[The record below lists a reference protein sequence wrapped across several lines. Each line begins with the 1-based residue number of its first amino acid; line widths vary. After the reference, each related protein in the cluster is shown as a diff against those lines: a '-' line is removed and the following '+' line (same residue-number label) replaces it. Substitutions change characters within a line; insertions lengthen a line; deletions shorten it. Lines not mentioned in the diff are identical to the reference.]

1 MMVPDLAQLSDEDL
15 YRALMAAKAAA
26 GPDLL
31 RDPATM
37 AHGLD
42 PQYQPRPHL
51 RVVSDALTGLELGE
65 YDRLLVTTP
74 PQVGKSY
81 LTSEWFP
88 LWWLAL
94 HPMDRVVVG
103 SYADSLAH
111 RRGKKVRGLIEE
123 HGGEFGLTIQRGS
136 SSMQDWG
143 VSAGG
148 GMRSVGVG
156 AGLTGHSANCLFG
169 EAIIDT
175 THGPMSIGS
184 YVDFGCSYP
193 VLAYD
198 HAEKRSVWA
207 DVIATSVSKKRVI
220 EVVTAKGRSIRCTP
234 DHQFFVP
241 GRGYVPARDLAPGD
255 PLLRAK
261 GKPEPGMPPV
271 RGSGGATL
279 GRTREKVQEGG
290 LGSLLQPG
298 LPEPFL
304 DSAEKAVPHLRKSG
318 PPSER
323 VLRHG
328 VSQSG
333 SVFDDGLRLLREG
346 VHDSPVRAREARAT
360 GSEVVHVLDRV
371 PRGAS
376 LSTNDEGVRGLRCS
390 DAQQPVVGIPV
401 LHGGMQGQ
409 KLWELGTEEAS
420 RAELPSLPNHLP
432 AEEFPTAILFEA
444 VRGRRARAQDDRG
457 EELQVQKRP
466 VICSGVPADASTDH
480 GTRRAPLRGMQ
491 GTRVLRHDHLEGK
504 GSQEEHLRDSPHQ
517 RGRGEQP
524 ATESGDTVQG
534 MPCDPPQVGCDAV
547 AMVRPVRGEEVRVY
561 DLQVARTNNF
571 FAEEVL
577 VHNCVII
584 DDPHKDRSEADSA
597 RIRQGVHDWYSS
609 TLLTRLQPDRS
620 AVVIVQ
626 TRWHDDDLAGR
637 RLKEE
642 GRLEEG
648 GRWKVVHLPAIADSK
663 FGPDPLG
670 RAPGEPLTH
679 PKIPTADVEARRR
692 WWADKRG
699 SVAPRDW
706 HALYQGDPQP
716 DEGTLLPKGM
726 LNARTHNPPPVTP
739 IKTGIAV
746 DPSGGGRDTAG
757 IIGGFLGTDQRLYL
771 THDRS
776 VTGPSEAWG
785 RATCEL
791 AAEIDADF
799 IVVEANYGGDMTTTI
814 IRLAWDRLTRDNPN
828 DPRYRRLVPRVRTVH
843 AKKGKL
849 LRAEPIAQQI
859 SDDRMRL
866 GAYLPLLVHEWE
878 HWQSTDPDS
887 PGRIDASVYLGY
899 DLLPVPGSGA
909 VISTPTS
916 ARINRAHSGGGTGG
930 GGGAGPRINR
940 HRGGRR

>member
-1 MMVPDLAQLSDEDL
+1 MVPDLAQLSDTDL
-15 YRALMAAKAAA
+15 YRELMAAKAAA
-26 GPDLL
+26 APDLL

-42 PQYQPRPHL
+42 SQYQPREHL
-51 RVVSDALTGLELGE
+51 RLVSQALAGLERGE
-65 YDRLLVTTP
+65 YDRLLVVTP

-123 HGGEFGLTIQRGS
+123 HGHEFDLHLQRGS
-136 SSMQDWG
+136 TSVQDWG
-143 VSAGG
+143 TTAGG

-156 AGLTGHSANCLFG
+156 AGLTGHPSN
-169 EAIIDT
+169 
-175 THGPMSIGS
+175 
-184 YVDFGCSYP
+184 
-193 VLAYD
+193 LA
-198 HAEKRSVWA
+198 
-207 DVIATSVSKKRVI
+207 
-220 EVVTAKGRSIRCTP
+220 
-234 DHQFFVP
+234 
-241 GRGYVPARDLAPGD
+241 
-255 PLLRAK
+255 
-261 GKPEPGMPPV
+261 
-271 RGSGGATL
+271 
-279 GRTREKVQEGG
+279 
-290 LGSLLQPG
+290 
-298 LPEPFL
+298 
-304 DSAEKAVPHLRKSG
+304 
-318 PPSER
+318 
-323 VLRHG
+323 
-328 VSQSG
+328 
-333 SVFDDGLRLLREG
+333 
-346 VHDSPVRAREARAT
+346 
-360 GSEVVHVLDRV
+360 
-371 PRGAS
+371 
-376 LSTNDEGVRGLRCS
+376 
-390 DAQQPVVGIPV
+390 
-401 LHGGMQGQ
+401 
-409 KLWELGTEEAS
+409 
-420 RAELPSLPNHLP
+420 
-432 AEEFPTAILFEA
+432 
-444 VRGRRARAQDDRG
+444 
-457 EELQVQKRP
+457 
-466 VICSGVPADASTDH
+466 
-480 GTRRAPLRGMQ
+480 
-491 GTRVLRHDHLEGK
+491 
-504 GSQEEHLRDSPHQ
+504 
-517 RGRGEQP
+517 
-524 ATESGDTVQG
+524 
-534 MPCDPPQVGCDAV
+534 
-547 AMVRPVRGEEVRVY
+547 
-561 DLQVARTNNF
+561 
-571 FAEEVL
+571 
-577 VHNCVII
+577 II
-584 DDPHKDRSEADSA
+584 DDPHKDRSEAESA

-648 GRWKVVHLPAIADSK
+648 GRWKVVHLPAVADSK

-692 WWADKRG
+692 WWADKQG

-799 IVVEANYGGDMTTTI
+799 ITVEANYGGDMTTTI
-814 IRLAWDRLTRDNPN
+814 IRLAWDRLTRDNPH
-828 DPRYRRLVPRVRTVH
+828 DPRYRRLAPRVRTVH

-899 DLLPVPGSGA
+899 DLLPVPGSSA
-909 VISTPTS
+909 VISTATS
-916 ARINRAHSGGGTGG
+916 TRINRAQGGGGSGARINRQ
-930 GGGAGPRINR
+930 
-940 HRGGRR
+940 RGGRR